1 MFNLTIFEI
10 LLSAVSLVLS
20 PTQRGTGS
28 ERVTVLVKNQKNIR
42 NLFKLL
48 EKWLTYK
55 LRRFWVV
62 FKFFW
67 FCLTLSV
74 PEKLKNSIFEMPII
88 PQILNTNNLR
98 NTSAKSINLL
108 TIRKLIEC
116 SLKNVFS
123 KGNVYYYRFRDI
135 AVPT

>member
-55 LRRFWVV
+55 LRMFWVV

-98 NTSAKSINLL
+98 NTSAKSINLH

>member
-55 LRRFWVV
+55 LRMFWVV

-98 NTSAKSINLL
+98 NTSAKSINLH

-135 AVPT
+135 AVPS

>member
-88 PQILNTNNLR
+88 PQTLNTNNLR
-98 NTSAKSINLL
+98 NTSAKTINLN
-108 TIRKLIEC
+108 TIRKLTEC

-123 KGNVYYYRFRDI
+123 KSNVYYYRFWDI
-135 AVPT
+135 AVPS

>member
-98 NTSAKSINLL
+98 NTSAKSINLH

-116 SLKNVFS
+116 SFKNVFS

>member
-20 PTQRGTGS
+20 PTQWGTGS

-98 NTSAKSINLL
+98 NTSAKSINLH

-116 SLKNVFS
+116 SLRNVFS

>member
-55 LRRFWVV
+55 LRMFWVV

>member
-28 ERVTVLVKNQKNIR
+28 ERVTVLVKNRKNIR

-55 LRRFWVV
+55 LRMFWVV

-98 NTSAKSINLL
+98 NTSAKSINLH

-135 AVPT
+135 AVPS

>member
-98 NTSAKSINLL
+98 NTSAKSINLH

-135 AVPT
+135 AVPS